1 MTMSTCAPEIEQ
13 GRHVFEIMGYSKH
26 RGMGQAHE
34 NFIRSRIFSIGGHN
48 WSIRFYP
55 DGYLIKADED
65 HISVYLELMD
75 KAKVR
80 ASCDLRLVDQSTGL
94 SASVHKTDPRMFISG
109 CSKFAPQ
116 TCLFKKRSELEPSV
130 YIKDD
135 RLIIECVVTVF
146 KEPRVFETK
155 SCPKIQVPPSDIG
168 KHLGKLLETERGA
181 DLTISVG
188 GKTFVAHK
196 FVLAMRSP
204 VFGAQL
210 YGPMKEAREQ
220 CIAIEGM
227 QPSVFKALLHFI
239 YTDSLPEMDDLEAG
253 DRSELIR
260 HMLVAADRYAMDRL
274 NLMCQSI
281 LCDDLNVENVATI
294 LALADQHQCDM
305 LKDACIEFMA
315 SCAMGDVVE
324 TKGFADLKR
333 SCPSILVDAF
343 VKISKHKHK

>member
-1 MTMSTCAPEIEQ
+1 
-13 GRHVFEIMGYSKH
+13 
-26 RGMGQAHE
+26 
-34 NFIRSRIFSIGGHN
+34 
-48 WSIRFYP
+48 
-55 DGYLIKADED
+55 
-65 HISVYLELMD
+65 
-75 KAKVR
+75 
-80 ASCDLRLVDQSTGL
+80 
-94 SASVHKTDPRMFISG
+94 
-109 CSKFAPQ
+109 
-116 TCLFKKRSELEPSV
+116 V

-135 RLIIECVVTVF
+135 RLIIECVVIVF

-188 GKTFVAHK
+188 GQTFVAHK

-204 VFGAQL
+204 VFEAQL

-220 CIAIEGM
+220 CITIEGM
-227 QPSVFKALLHFI
+227 QPSIFKALLHFI
-239 YTDSLPEMDDLEAG
+239 YTDSLPAMDDLEAG
-253 DRSELIR
+253 DHSELIR

-281 LCDDLNVENVATI
+281 LCDNLNVENVVTI

-305 LKDACIEFMA
+305 LKDACIEFM
-315 SCAMGDVVE
+315 SCCSTGAVVG
-324 TKGFADLKR
+324 TKGFMDLKR

-343 VKISKHKHK
+343 DKIIRRKLI

>member
-26 RGMGQAHE
+26 RGMGHE
-34 NFIRSRIFSIGGHN
+34 HGNFIRSRIFSVGGHN

-55 DGYLIKADED
+55 DGYLKADEN

-94 SASVHKTDPRMFISG
+94 SVSVHKTDPRMFISG

-188 GKTFVAHK
+188 GQTFVAHK

-281 LCDDLNVENVATI
+281 LCDDLNVENVVTI

-305 LKDACIEFMA
+305 LKDACIEFMS
-315 SCAMGDVVE
+315 SCSMGAVVG
-324 TKGFADLKR
+324 TKGFMDLKR

-343 VKISKHKHK
+343 DKIIRRKLI

>member
-1 MTMSTCAPEIEQ
+1 
-13 GRHVFEIMGYSKH
+13 
-26 RGMGQAHE
+26 
-34 NFIRSRIFSIGGHN
+34 
-48 WSIRFYP
+48 
-55 DGYLIKADED
+55 
-65 HISVYLELMD
+65 
-75 KAKVR
+75 
-80 ASCDLRLVDQSTGL
+80 
-94 SASVHKTDPRMFISG
+94 
-109 CSKFAPQ
+109 
-116 TCLFKKRSELEPSV
+116 
-130 YIKDD
+130 
-135 RLIIECVVTVF
+135 
-146 KEPRVFETK
+146 
-155 SCPKIQVPPSDIG
+155 
-168 KHLGKLLETERGA
+168 
-181 DLTISVG
+181 
-188 GKTFVAHK
+188 
-196 FVLAMRSP
+196 MRSP
-204 VFGAQL
+204 VFEAQL

-220 CIAIEGM
+220 CLAIEGM

-333 SCPSILVDAF
+333 SCSSILVDAF